1 MQSRSGQRLRSR
13 PARSRWSTSRAV
25 SERPMLSSLSAVA
38 PTVHGRRSTDALRAA
53 APAAIRVHC
62 LHGLAPP
69 ASAPGLGSPR
79 PHRRPDWAHRCHIGA
94 RTGLTPATSAPGLGP
109 PRPHLRPDWADSR
122 RRISCR
128 GGLRSAANLH
138 VFWSEP
144 LAHLRADEKRS
155 AGWVKLQCERN
166 HACAFWL
173 SASAMRRTIRCVG
186 TFRSRRAFPNR
197 VPGRAVP
204 CPRRFNPDP
213 NSRPHGPV
221 GPSRFYA

>member
-1 MQSRSGQRLRSR
+1 
-13 PARSRWSTSRAV
+13 
-25 SERPMLSSLSAVA
+25 MLSSVLWPRPSMGADQPMRFA
-38 PTVHGRRSTDALRAA
+38 RPRRQPSECTV
-53 APAAIRVHC
+53 C
-62 LHGLAPP
+62 M
-69 ASAPGLGSPR
+69 GSPR
-79 PHRRPDWAHRCHIGA
+79 PHRRPDWAHPAHIGA
-94 RTGLTPATSAPGLGP
+94 RTGLNAHIGTGTGP
-109 PRPHLRPDWADSR
+109 TPHLRPDWADSR

-186 TFRSRRAFPNR
+186 TFRSRRAFPNC
-197 VPGRAVP
+197 RAVP
-204 CPRRFNPDP
+204 CRAVLTAIQ
-213 NSRPHGPV
+213 SRPKLAAARSGRPQPLLRV
-221 GPSRFYA
+221 MVAAVRAWPGI